1 MNEKHKLPIST
12 DMANSWR
19 EHSYCT
25 KKNTGNLVVAHTG
38 ISLEVRNEK
47 VNICSRLS
55 RTMQD
60 RMTVQL

>member
-1 MNEKHKLPIST
+1 MNEKHKLLIST
-12 DMANSWR
+12 DMVNSWR

-25 KKNTGNLVVAHTG
+25 KNTGNLSVAHTG
-38 ISLEVRNEK
+38 IGLEVHNEE

-60 RMTVQL
+60 RMTVEL